1 MAIVGSREIIGGS
14 YQQRLGDPGPTLQ
27 KRFIVSTD
35 GDAPSYQDIIAE
47 VGYDIADTSDDGVV
61 KAIDIQ
67 DQDKYRIEVTVTLEP
82 PEPTDFDPENPE
94 ATPDSWSFQFGSAE
108 VAITE
113 FYEGQGNNN
122 KEPLDNTARE
132 IYAGIMGPEPEV
144 RVVITGLRPSF
155 PLDAALAV
163 TGHVNNATFLGAP
176 PHHFL
181 CAGVGGNPVGEA
193 YEFQATLIYRASGHN
208 LFLPNVGY
216 NFLEDGILKRAFVF
230 DDDGNKVPTASPVG
244 LDGAG
249 NLLPPNTQPAINE
262 FRIYPETN
270 FSFYFGNPPANVT
283 F

>member
-1 MAIVGSREIIGGS
+1 MAIRGSREIIGGS

-35 GDAPSYQDIIAE
+35 GFAPSPAAVIREI
-47 VGYDIADTSDDGVV
+47 GYDIGDSTDEGVV

-67 DQDKYRIEVTVTLEP
+67 DQDKYRIEVTVTFEP
-82 PEPTDFDPENPE
+82 PDPTDFDPENPE
-94 ATPDSWSFQFGSAE
+94 ATPDSWSFQFGSGE
-108 VAITE
+108 RAITE
-113 FYEGQGNNN
+113 CYAGQGNNN
-122 KEPLDNTARE
+122 KEPLDNAARE

-144 RVVITGLRPSF
+144 RIVISGLRPSF

-163 TGHVNNATFLGAP
+163 TGHVNNTDFLGAP
-176 PHHFL
+176 KHQFL
-181 CAGVGGNPVGEA
+181 CAGVSGNPVGDA
-193 YEFQATLIYRASGHN
+193 YEFQATLIWRASGHN

-216 NFLEDGILKRAFVF
+216 NFLEDGILKRAYVF
-230 DDDGNKVPTASPVG
+230 DDDGNKVPTASPVA
-244 LDGAG
+244 LDLNGR
-249 NLLPPNTQPAINE
+249 LLPPNTEPLVLQ